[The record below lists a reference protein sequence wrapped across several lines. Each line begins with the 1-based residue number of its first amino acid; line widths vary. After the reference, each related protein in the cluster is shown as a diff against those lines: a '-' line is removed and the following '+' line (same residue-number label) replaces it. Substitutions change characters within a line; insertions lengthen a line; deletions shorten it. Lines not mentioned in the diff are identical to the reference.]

1 MAMYPYESQWGDLA
15 CNAAVVERGESPN
28 GFFDWRVEGYP
39 SAEEYEFWSRH
50 VCGLAG
56 LRSVLRAWIPAAGDL
71 GMHEL
76 ITRAV
81 ARGAL
86 TRDGDEVGGL
96 YYRPFTEW
104 VRDDFVI
111 EAVVHPRIPVPELL
125 AEVGEGRVVLASV
138 SSEIRY
144 PERPATRRGGHLVLV
159 HAFDGETATFHN
171 PSGVGSTAADARLGV
186 AEFARFSGLRGVTL
200 VRPG

>member
-15 CNAAVVERGESPN
+15 CNAAVVERGESPT

-86 TRDGDEVGGL
+86 TRDGD
-96 YYRPFTEW
+96 
-104 VRDDFVI
+104 
-111 EAVVHPRIPVPELL
+111 
-125 AEVGEGRVVLASV
+125 
-138 SSEIRY
+138 
-144 PERPATRRGGHLVLV
+144 
-159 HAFDGETATFHN
+159 
-171 PSGVGSTAADARLGV
+171 
-186 AEFARFSGLRGVTL
+186 
-200 VRPG
+200 

>member
-1 MAMYPYESQWGDLA
+1 MTTYPYESQWGDLA
-15 CNAAVVERGESPN
+15 CNAPLIERGESPA
-28 GFFDWRVEGYP
+28 GFFDWRTEEYP
-39 SAEEYEFWSRH
+39 SEAEYLFWSRH

-56 LRSVLRAWIPAAGDL
+56 LRSVLRAWIPSAGAL
-71 GMHEL
+71 PMHEL

-86 TRDGDEVGGL
+86 TRDGDAVGGL
-96 YYRPFTEW
+96 YYRPFAEW
-104 VRDDFVI
+104 VRDDFGI
-111 EAVVHPRIPVPELL
+111 EPVVHPRIDVPELL
-125 AEVGEGRVVLASV
+125 AEVGAGRVVLASV

-159 HAFDGETATFHN
+159 HAFDGKTATFHN

-186 AEFARFSGLRGVTL
+186 ADFARFSAERGVTL